1 MLTWKRGIKK
11 LGHTV
16 SLGQSCLVY
25 RKWPISENNDTV
37 EPFTHLFQLLKWIEI
52 KTEGQEW

>member
-52 KTEGQEW
+52 KT